1 MASSGVSGQFKSW
14 SKMANIL
21 RIGVDESS
29 TKPRRLL
36 LERAGHTVSEASD
49 VRQVVAACSG
59 VQFDLII
66 IGDTLPAKEKLRVST
81 LVQEHCRGTKIL
93 ELHSAAQPD
102 LENADAHLHVN
113 GDAPEELSR
122 WVDQLIAR
130 RESA

>member
-1 MASSGVSGQFKSW
+1 
-14 SKMANIL
+14 MANIL
-21 RIGVDESS
+21 RIGMDESA

-81 LVQEHCRGTKIL
+81 LVQEHCQGTKIL

-113 GDAPEELSR
+113 GDAAEELSR
-122 WVDQLIAR
+122 SVDRLIAK